1 MTDTPQKD
9 KVMNS
14 GHEFQ
19 FFVNSSPEKIM
30 EKDNS
35 SLEYIITQN
44 DFLHKRVKDLQ
55 TKFKNVKDEKDEFE
69 EDNERLE
76 KKLISLRGVTINE
89 YEMSKLLEET
99 IKGYKLTIENHKKI
113 EKQYKNALNNDYIII
128 TILYIINYLLGLM
141 GFVFPL
147 ISFYVLGITIIANNT
162 TVSKEINEKANKIKL
177 DVTYQNKEN
186 EYHKLRKNQ
195 DYVTTMIE
203 NL

>member
-1 MTDTPQKD
+1 MSDTPQKD

-55 TKFKNVKDEKDEFE
+55 TKFKTLKDEKDEFE

-89 YEMSKLLEET
+89 YQMSQLLEET
-99 IKGYKLTIENHKKI
+99 IKGYKLTIEDHKKI
-113 EKQYKNALNNDYIII
+113 EKQYKNSLNNDYIII
-128 TILYIINYLLGLM
+128 TILYVVNYLLGLM

-147 ISFYVLGITIIANNT
+147 ISFYILGITIIANNT

-177 DVTYQNKEN
+177 DVTYQNKEI

-195 DYVTTMIE
+195 EYVTTMIE